1 MASNKAKIITITSVK
16 GGVGKSTLVLN
27 LAGVLSS
34 QKQKTIIVDLDLS
47 SGVIAASLD
56 VANTNDIYS
65 LTDDM
70 MNNRYTNAEKY
81 ISSYN
86 EYIDVLACPNDP
98 RNTLKIFPQYIETV
112 LKELKYKY
120 DVILIDTNHVISEI
134 NLAAFDESDEILY
147 ILTDDLMNLKNMKT
161 LIAIYD
167 DMNVT
172 KYKIILNEN
181 IKRLN
186 TFEVKTILGKEIDY
200 TLPKSFYEEDMGKYT
215 ENGKIMTIEKP
226 NSKET
231 NILKEIIK

>member
-200 TLPKSFYEEDMGKYT
+200 TLPKSFYEEDMEKYT